1 MSNTSLRDRLTRAL
15 GDEYAIDAEIGAGMS
30 RVYAATEL
38 GLGRRVV
45 IKVLPPELAGEISHD
60 RFRRE
65 IQLVATLQHP
75 HIVPLLVAG
84 EADGLPYFTMPF
96 VEGETLRQ
104 RLQRGPLD
112 LREAFQVFRDVLK
125 ALAWAHAHGVVH
137 RDVKPENVML
147 SGGVAVVT
155 DFGVAKALE
164 AAQHPQYA
172 SGRMSMGLSVG
183 TPQYMA
189 PEQAAADPSADH
201 RADLYAIG
209 MVAYEA
215 LCGAHPFEG
224 KRGMALMTAHATETP
239 PPLKPRVPHV
249 PSAICNVIM
258 QAMAKRAEERPPSA
272 DAVLAVLDGL
282 STPRPS
288 TALSMEVSGA
298 SVASAASAARNGPRG
313 TRDTIRLPRRATVAG
328 LIAGGMLLLLALFA
342 VLATRR

>member
-1 MSNTSLRDRLTRAL
+1 MSQPSLRDRLTRAL
-15 GDEYAIDAEIGAGMS
+15 GDEYAIDAELGAGMS
-30 RVYAATEL
+30 RVYRATERQ
-38 GLGRRVV
+38 LGRQVV
-45 IKVLPPELAGEISHD
+45 IKVLPPELAGEISHE

-112 LREAFQVFRDVLK
+112 LREAFQIFRDVLQ
-125 ALAWAHAHGVVH
+125 ALSWAHAHGVVH

-164 AAQHPQYA
+164 VAQHPHLA

-201 RADLYAIG
+201 RADLYAVG

-224 KRGMALMTAHATETP
+224 KRGVALMTAHASEAP

-249 PSAICNVIM
+249 PSAVCNVIM
-258 QAMAKRAEERPPSA
+258 QSMAKKPEERPPSA
-272 DAVLAVLDGL
+272 DAVLAVLDAL
-282 STPRPS
+282 TAPRAS
-288 TALSMEVSGA
+288 TARSMEVATGTLVPGA
-298 SVASAASAARNGPRG
+298 PRG
-313 TRDTIRLPRRATVAG
+313 TRDTIRLPRRLTMAG
-328 LIAGGMLLLLALFA
+328 LLAGGIVLLLGLLAL
-342 VLATRR
+342 VVSR